1 VTDNPKADCLLP
13 LQRGQEKAMLHA
25 LRVSLFVV
33 LLSALPAAAETW
45 TDAALIG
52 ALREGGNVIVLR
64 HGATR
69 ADQVDAKPFDAKD
82 VVHQRQLNDQG
93 RATAKAM
100 GEALNRLEVAVSQV
114 QSSQYNR
121 AVETATLLDLGEVN
135 ATEALNEGG
144 TTTMAQGN
152 ADKGAALRKL
162 AAAPPTAGTNVIL
175 ITHKP
180 NIVGAFGK
188 DWSDVSECEATIVRP
203 DGKGGFIVVA
213 RVLVADWARL
223 AHLN

>member
-13 LQRGQEKAMLHA
+13 RQRGREKAMLHT

-33 LLSALPAAAETW
+33 LLSALPAAAASP
-45 TDAALIG
+45 TDAALIA

-69 ADQVDAKPFDAKD
+69 ADQVDAKPFDPSD
-82 VVHQRQLNDQG
+82 IVHQRQLNDQG
-93 RATAKAM
+93 RATARAM
-100 GEALNRLEVAVSQV
+100 GEALNILQVAISQV

-121 AVETATLLDLGEVN
+121 AVETATLLNLGEVN
-135 ATEALNEGG
+135 ATAALSEGG

-152 ADKGAALRKL
+152 SDKGAALREL
-162 AAAPPTAGTNVIL
+162 AATPPAAGTNVIL
-175 ITHKP
+175 VTHKP

-188 DWSDVSECEATIVRP
+188 DWSDVSEGEATIVRP
-203 DGKGGFIVVA
+203 DGKGGFTVVA
-213 RVLVADWARL
+213 RVLAADWPRL
-223 AHLN
+223 AQKP